1 MDSLRV
7 TLISLMVVVA
17 ALSQDYEEFL
27 GGKRAA
33 MDPHAF
39 RMSFGKRFVG
49 RSIDPNAFRM
59 SFGKR
64 NEPQWDIS
72 NMFDREI
79 AKRMDMKHYYI
90 GLGKR

>member
-1 MDSLRV
+1 
-7 TLISLMVVVA
+7 MVIVA
-17 ALSQDYEEFL
+17 ALSQDYDEFI

-49 RSIDPNAFRM
+49 RNIDPNAFRM

-64 NEPQWDIS
+64 SASPQL
-72 NMFDREI
+72 EI
-79 AKRMDMKHYYI
+79 VNPYDQELVKRMDMKHYYI